1 MQVKGFDAVRCR
13 LEIGHVAQLIVRE
26 VQAETITER
35 LDRVLAHL
43 LELVVDVLAFA
54 CFAHAEAF
62 HGFRQDDRR
71 PAGVAH
77 GGGVGVV
84 DLLRV
89 MAAARQP
96 PDVVIAQVTDQ
107 RLQLGVFTE
116 EMLSHIGAILG
127 LVVLI
132 IAIDALHHP
141 LA

>member
-1 MQVKGFDAVRCR
+1 M
-13 LEIGHVAQLIVRE
+13 
-26 VQAETITER
+26 
-35 LDRVLAHL
+35 
-43 LELVVDVLAFA
+43 
-54 CFAHAEAF
+54 
-62 HGFRQDDRR
+62 
-71 PAGVAH
+71 AH

-89 MAAARQP
+89 MAAARQL

-107 RLQLGVFTE
+107 RLQLGVFAE
-116 EMLSHIGAILG
+116 EMLSHIGAVLG